1 MCGTGLGTGAYKGD
15 RIAECQNAGTSSET
29 QDRWGSKV
37 QAIKKSLYLIF
48 IMLPKSFYKEFKYTF
63 IHIHK
68 S

>member
-37 QAIKKSLYLIF
+37 QAIKNIIVSD
-48 IMLPKSFYKEFKYTF
+48 
-63 IHIHK
+63 IHNVAEIILQRIQIHLHTHT
-68 S
+68 

>member
-37 QAIKKSLYLIF
+37 QAIKKYHCI
-48 IMLPKSFYKEFKYTF
+48 
-63 IHIHK
+63 
-68 S
+68 